1 MARRSTKK
9 PEDRNGTIPVPA
21 GAPSW
26 VTPALLEHTLRVW
39 QPYYAA
45 PLTPEDALAIIQS
58 VGCLIEVLAG
68 EARP

>member
-1 MARRSTKK
+1 MARPSSKK
-9 PEDRNGTIPVPA
+9 AEVPVGIPVPT

-26 VTPALLEHTLRVW
+26 VTPTLLEHTLRVW